1 MHETTFLPTAAEP
14 VQPGATAAPRRAR
27 RWRGARALL
36 CALAVAGLA
45 ACGGSDDDNDAGG
58 GTGGGGTGPA
68 PTAQITGLAAVG
80 APIAGATVTGI
91 NARGET
97 VTTTTGSDGTFTLQ
111 IGEAAPYALQV
122 TDGNGQTWVSY
133 AQAAGRANITPL
145 TTLAMADAWGYKP
158 LADLVAAWQANAPTP
173 EQVLAAAAK
182 VNANLQAAMRAQ
194 GVDPTAVNVFTAEFA
209 ANGQG
214 LDAVLDAMRVRFDC
228 TATACSQTITSPD
241 GNVLI
246 TWDAAISTTGFTV
259 SWSGGGTGGGQID
272 INLGACSPNAAAG
285 TWSMVVQTTVSGL
298 GAIPIPEICVD
309 GLPAKP
315 ASEAEFC
322 GSADVTGALPN
333 GVLITG
339 CSYDGTVG
347 TISARITTPITIDY
361 SVKYTFVQR

>member
-1 MHETTFLPTAAEP
+1 MHEIDHNPAPDHAGP
-14 VQPGATAAPRRAR
+14 AATAAPSR
-27 RWRGARALL
+27 RWRRTRALL

-45 ACGGSDDDNDAGG
+45 ACGGGDDDAPGG
-58 GTGGGGTGPA
+58 GTGGGGAG

-80 APIAGATVTGI
+80 APIAGATVTGT
-91 NARGET
+91 NARGQS
-97 VTTTTGSDGTFTLQ
+97 VTAVTLGDGTFTLA
-111 IGEAAPYALQV
+111 ITEGAPYVLQV
-122 TDGNGQTWVSY
+122 TDAGGNTWTSY
-133 AQAAGRANITPL
+133 APAAGRANITPL
-145 TTLAMADAWGYKP
+145 TTLAMADAWGYRP
-158 LADLVAAWQANAPTP
+158 LADLVANWQASAPTP

-241 GNVLI
+241 GSVLV

-259 SWSGGGTGGGQID
+259 GWSGGTGGGGQID
-272 INLGACSPNAAAG
+272 VNLGACSPNAAAG

-298 GAIPIPEICVD
+298 GAIPIPEICID

-333 GVLITG
+333 GVQITG

-347 TISARITTPITIDY
+347 TISARITTPITLDY
-361 SVKYTFVQR
+361 SVTYTFVQR